1 MFSRRPVYKTAGGA
15 EPTFSPADN
24 EMEYGVSQHIFV
36 GSLVYPAEVFR
47 FRLHLFISLIQ
58 RTVVRT
64 TIMTGARAY
73 RLRVKQKFPR
83 KDGGIGF

>member
-1 MFSRRPVYKTAGGA
+1 
-15 EPTFSPADN
+15 
-24 EMEYGVSQHIFV
+24 MEYGVSQHVFV
-36 GSLVYPAEVFR
+36 GSLVYPVEVFS